1 MGYKP
6 SPRPVFDK
14 PTHIPYAAVTRHLWG
29 EEDAGLVDDWIYAS
43 TDKIH
48 QLVFGLQ
55 PGGFFK
61 HTDAFRTIFGADEV
75 LYVLTGTFGLANP
88 QTGEMQVAKAGE
100 ALFFRKD
107 TWHHGF
113 NLGDEPVRVLEYFSP
128 PPSQGTSG
136 PYARTKELISENRYL
151 QDKWI
156 GRFPMEDAAER
167 AGRTIH
173 PMRDTDLLWS
183 LDRETQGAY
192 TGFYCATEHL
202 TVGRTSILT
211 GKRTGKET
219 HAGDESIY
227 VLSGSLNIHVPDAEG
242 QVWFELNARDGF
254 YIPAG
259 YRHQYYNM
267 GQGKAEFVFG
277 VAPGEHGGFGAAP
290 VRHMAE

>member
-1 MGYKP
+1 MAYKP

-14 PTHIPYAAVTRHLWG
+14 PSHIPYAGVTRHLWG

-75 LYVLTGTFGLANP
+75 LYVLSGTFGLANP
-88 QTGEMQVAKAGE
+88 ETGEMQVARTGE

-113 NLGDEPVRVLEYFSP
+113 NLGDEPVRVLEYFAP

-136 PYARTKELISENRYL
+136 PYARTKELITDNRYL
-151 QDKWI
+151 QDGMM
-156 GRFPMEDAAER
+156 GRFPMEATAER
-167 AGRTIH
+167 ASRTIH
-173 PMRDTDLLWS
+173 PMRDGDLLWS
-183 LDRETQGAY
+183 LDRETQGAF

-211 GKRTGKET
+211 GKRTGVET

-227 VLSGSLNIHVPDAEG
+227 VLSGALNIHVPNAEG
-242 QVWFELNARDGF
+242 QVWFELNPRDGF

-267 GQGKAEFVFG
+267 GQGNAEFVFG
-277 VAPGEHGGFGAAP
+277 VAPGELGSFGTAP
-290 VRHMAE
+290 VRSLP

>member
-14 PTHIPYAAVTRHLWG
+14 PTHIPYASITRHLWG
-29 EEDAGLVDDWIYAS
+29 EENAGLVDDWIYAS

-75 LYVLTGTFGLANP
+75 LYVLSGTFGLANP
-88 QTGEMQVAKAGE
+88 QTGEVQVAKAGE

-113 NLGDEPVRVLEYFSP
+113 NLGDEPVRVLEYFAP

-136 PYARTKELISENRYL
+136 PYARTKELVTENRYL
-151 QDKWI
+151 QDGMM
-156 GRFPMEDAAER
+156 GRWPMEAAASGQAAR
-167 AGRTIH
+167 SIRCATPICSGALT
-173 PMRDTDLLWS
+173 S
-183 LDRETQGAY
+183 ETQGAF
-192 TGFYCATEHL
+192 TGLYCATEHL

-211 GKRTGKET
+211 GKRTGMET
-219 HAGDESIY
+219 HKGDECIY

-242 QVWFELNARDGF
+242 QVWFELNPRDGF

-259 YRHQYYNM
+259 YHHQYYNM
-267 GQGKAEFVFG
+267 GQGNAEFVFG
-277 VAPGEHGGFGAAP
+277 IAPGATP
-290 VRHMAE
+290 

>member
-6 SPRPVFDK
+6 SPRPVFDR
-14 PTHIPYAAVTRHLWG
+14 PSHIRYESVTRHLWG

-75 LYVLTGTFGLANP
+75 LYVLSGTFGLANP

-113 NLGDEPVRVLEYFSP
+113 NLSDEPVRVLEYFAP

-136 PYARTKELISENRYL
+136 PYARTKELITENRYL
-151 QDKWI
+151 QDAMM
-156 GRFPMEDAAER
+156 GRFPMQAAMER

-173 PMRDTDLLWS
+173 PMRDADLLWS
-183 LDRETQGAY
+183 LDRQTQGAY
-192 TGFYCATEHL
+192 TGFYAATEHL
-202 TVGRTSILT
+202 TAGRTTVLT
-211 GKRTGKET
+211 GQRSGMET
-219 HAGDESIY
+219 HAGDECIY
-227 VLSGSLNIHVPDAEG
+227 VLSGSLNIHVPGAEG
-242 QVWFELNARDGF
+242 QVWFELNPRDGF
-254 YIPAG
+254 YIPGG
-259 YRHQYYNM
+259 YAHQYYNM
-267 GQGKAEFVFG
+267 GKGPAEFVFG
-277 VAPGEHGGFGAAP
+277 IAPGEMGSYGTAP
-290 VRHMAE
+290 ARS